1 MAQYAEDLCCDITSA
16 LLGEEGC
23 AKLSGGITDVRLGCL
38 KYFSWTENDCTSPS
52 TAYITAITAVDPSD
66 GVTPVTPLY
75 KINIKK
81 KTGEHI
87 FLYTYDEETNT
98 TKREGSITFD
108 VVARDDAARCAFE
121 EYIGQEVAIFF
132 KYKGSDEWFVEGR
145 QGGLR
150 VRLIEGGSGTDA
162 SRATSFEI
170 SGDDMPVAYKRIF
183 DTDAETTETLV
194 DTLTN

>member
-1 MAQYAEDLCCDITSA
+1 MAQYAEDLCCDISTA

-23 AKLSGGITDVRLGCL
+23 AKLSGGIEDVRLGCL
-38 KYFSWTENDCTSPS
+38 KYFSWTENDCTTPS

-87 FLYTYDEETNT
+87 FRYTYDEDTNT

-108 VVARDDAARCAFE
+108 VIARDDTARCAFE
-121 EYIGQEVAIFF
+121 EYIGQEVVVFF

-150 VRLIEGGSGTDA
+150 VRLIEGGSGTDT

-183 DTDAETTETLV
+183 DTDTATTETLV
-194 DTLTN
+194 DGLTN